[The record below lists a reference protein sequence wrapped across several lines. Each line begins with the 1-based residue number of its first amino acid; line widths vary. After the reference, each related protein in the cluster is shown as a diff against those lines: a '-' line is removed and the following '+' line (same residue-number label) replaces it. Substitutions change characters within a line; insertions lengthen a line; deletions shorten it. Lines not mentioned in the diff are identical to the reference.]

1 MTKSQLDTINIR
13 PGVTILSVL
22 RHLNYKPW
30 FALAEFVD
38 NSVQSYLNNRERL
51 AANEGRDFKL
61 KVEIEYDDS
70 GEARIIVRDNA
81 AGISEREYSRAFR
94 PAEIPPDRS
103 GLSEF
108 GIGMKSAACWF
119 SPRWS
124 VRTKA
129 LGEPVERAVSFDIER
144 IVHDNLNELDVVNRR
159 AKESAHFTEITLS
172 GLHQALQ
179 TKTLAKIKQY
189 LGDIYRV
196 FTREGLLELQF
207 NGESLRYQEPTV
219 LKAPFFRDKGGQRQ
233 EWRKEISFDLGRGL
247 SVHGFAAIRE
257 KANVSRAGFA
267 LFRRRRL
274 IQGGGEEGWRP
285 EEIFGKS
292 NSYRYQRLF
301 GELHLEGFEVSHTK
315 DGFRW
320 DDNEKAFLDLLKEH
334 LNAKPL
340 PLLDQAEGMRVR
352 AKPADLKAGAEKA
365 VERTAAVIESTVAR
379 TLPAMA
385 ARDATGAEPQASLP
399 RAKLVAQKRV
409 KKVAFRGREW
419 TVAIEISNDP
429 GVSDW
434 LTVTERTDASKGEM
448 GLRLSLDHPF
458 MHRFSGTAAEEIEP
472 LFRVAIALGLAEV
485 VARGTAGVKRAGEV
499 RRNVNELLRE
509 ALAEP

>member
-1 MTKSQLDTINIR
+1 MSKSKLDRINIR

-38 NSVQSYLNNRERL
+38 NSVQSYLSCRERL
-51 AANEGRDFKL
+51 MAEEGRGFQL

-70 GEARIIVRDNA
+70 GDVRLVVRDNA
-81 AGISEREYSRAFR
+81 AGISERDYSRAFR

-119 SPRWS
+119 APRWS

-129 LGEPVERAVSFDIER
+129 IGELVERTVNFDIER
-144 IVHDNLNELDVVNRR
+144 IVQDNLNELDVTNRS
-159 AKESAHFTEITLS
+159 AKGATHFTEISLLS
-172 GLHQALQ
+172 LHQPPQ
-179 TKTLAKIKQY
+179 TKTLGKIKQY
-189 LGDIYRV
+189 LSDIYRV

-207 NGESLRYQEPTV
+207 NGESLKYQEPAV
-219 LKAPFFRDKGGQRQ
+219 LIAPFFRDKGGPKH
-233 EWRKEISFDLGRGL
+233 EWRKEISFDLGLGL

-320 DDNEKAFLDLLKEH
+320 DDNEKAFLDLLKQH
-334 LNAKPL
+334 LNSKPL
-340 PLLDQAEGMRVR
+340 SLLDQAEGLRVR
-352 AKPADLKAGAEKA
+352 VKASDLRAGAETA
-365 VERTAAVIESTVAR
+365 VERTAAVIESSVPKA
-379 TLPAMA
+379 LAGIA
-385 ARDATGAEPQASLP
+385 ARGSMATEPERSLP
-399 RAKLVAQKRV
+399 
-409 KKVAFRGREW
+409 KVQLAARKQIRKVPFRGQQW
-419 TVAIEISNDP
+419 TVTIEISNDAS
-429 GVSDW
+429 VSDW
-434 LTVTERTDASKGEM
+434 LTVTEKPDAAKPEI
-448 GLRLSLDHPF
+448 GLRLSLAHPF
-458 MHRFSGTAAEEIEP
+458 MQRFSGISADEIEP
-472 LFRVAIALGLAEV
+472 LLRIAVAIGLSQ
-485 VARGTAGVKRAGEV
+485 VAARQSGVKKAGVILQ
-499 RRNVNELLRE
+499 NVNELLRD

>member
-1 MTKSQLDTINIR
+1 MSKSKLDTINIR

-38 NSVQSYLNNRERL
+38 NSIQSYLTHRDRL
-51 AANEGRDFKL
+51 VTEDGRTFQL

-70 GEARIIVRDNA
+70 DDIRLTVRDNA
-81 AGISEREYSRAFR
+81 AGIAERDYTRAFR

-119 SPRWS
+119 APKWT

-129 LGEPVERAVSFDIER
+129 LGETIERSVSFDIDR
-144 IVHDNLNELDVVNRR
+144 IVNDNLDELEVRSRR
-159 AKESAHFTEITLS
+159 AKEASHFTELILT
-172 GLHQALQ
+172 GLHNPPQ
-179 TKTLAKIKQY
+179 TKTIGKIKQY

-196 FTREGLLELQF
+196 FTRDGSLDLRF
-207 NGESLRYQEPTV
+207 NGEPLTYQEPV
-219 LKAPFFRDKGGQRQ
+219 ILVAPFFRDKAGQKH
-233 EWRKEISFDLGRGL
+233 EWRKEISFDFGQGL
-247 SVHGFAAIRE
+247 SAHGFAAIRE

-267 LFRRRRL
+267 LFRRNRL

-315 DGFRW
+315 DGFQW
-320 DDNEKAFLDLLKEH
+320 DESEQAFLDLLAKH
-334 LNAKPL
+334 LNADPL
-340 PLLDQAEGMRVR
+340 RLLDQAEGLRVR
-352 AKPADLKAGAEKA
+352 AKSSDLRTGAETA
-365 VERTAAVIESTVAR
+365 VERTAAVVEGAVAKA
-379 TLPAMA
+379 LPGLVS
-385 ARDATGAEPQASLP
+385 RGSPTTEPEASLP
-399 RAKLVAQKRV
+399 KAKLVARKQVR
-409 KKVAFRGREW
+409 KVPFRGQEW
-419 TVAIEISNDP
+419 TVTIEISNDT
-429 GVSDW
+429 GISDW
-434 LTVTERTDASKGEM
+434 LTVTEKPSATKPEI
-448 GLRLSLDHPF
+448 GLRLSVAHPF
-458 MHRFSGTAAEEIEP
+458 MDRFSGISAEEIEP
-472 LFRVAIALGLAEV
+472 LLRVAVAIGLSQV
-485 VARGTAGVKRAGEV
+485 VARQSGVKKAGVILQ
-499 RRNVNELLRE
+499 NVNDLLRE